1 MNESHLT
8 RISSFDCWQDEIS
21 ISPLSGGMTNFN
33 YRVDTNAQS
42 YVVRLG
48 DDDPV
53 HLISRK
59 NEIASSRAAYEI
71 GLSPEIIHHQP
82 GALVIRFIEGRVFE
96 ESDVRK
102 KENLTR
108 IVDNLRLLHHKAP
121 PHFHDIPVMFWVF
134 QILRHYHYLL
144 LDSQSRYKDQ
154 LAELEKIAT
163 KLEQSAGLVNI
174 VFGHNDLL
182 AANFIDD
189 GEKLWL
195 IDFDY
200 AGFNSP
206 MFDLAN
212 LASNNDLNAELE
224 IDMLEQYFD
233 GPLNRVQ
240 WRKYYAMKCASLLRE
255 TLWAMVS
262 EVHSKIDF
270 DYSEYTRKN
279 LERFQSAYSEFD
291 ADYL

>member
-1 MNESHLT
+1 
-8 RISSFDCWQDEIS
+8 
-21 ISPLSGGMTNFN
+21 MTNFN
-33 YRVDTNAQS
+33 YRVDDAEQS

-48 DDDPV
+48 DDDPI

-59 NEIASSRAAYEI
+59 NEIASSQAAYEI
-71 GLSPEIIHHQP
+71 GISPEIIHYQP
-82 GALVIRFIEGRVFE
+82 GALVIRFIEGKVFQ

-108 IVDNLRLLHHKAP
+108 IVDTIQLLHKQAP
-121 PHFHDIPVMFWVF
+121 SHFHDVPVMFWVF
-134 QILRHYHYLL
+134 QILRHYRYLL
-144 LDSQSRYKDQ
+144 QDSQSRHKDQ
-154 LAELEKIAT
+154 VGELAKIAN
-163 KLEQSAGLVNI
+163 KLEQAAGKVSI

-189 GEKLWL
+189 GDKLWV

-206 MFDLAN
+206 LFDLAN
-212 LASNNDLNAELE
+212 LASNNELNAELE
-224 IDMLEQYFD
+224 IDMLEQYFN
-233 GPLNRVQ
+233 GPRNRVQ
-240 WRKYYAMKCASLLRE
+240 WKKYYAMKCASLLRE
-255 TLWAMVS
+255 TLWSMVS

-270 DYSEYTRKN
+270 DYSEYTQKN
-279 LERFQSAYSEFD
+279 LERFQSAYIEFE